1 MIDMLIIALI
11 VLSIFLS
18 SLLSL
23 AVILFLLFLF
33 LLVRPA
39 KKREVNEKLLCEYA
53 HRGLHGDGVPENS
66 LEAFELAC
74 KSGYGIELDVQL
86 SRDGEVMVFH
96 DYTLDRMCGES
107 GKISDLTLAELRGI
121 RLLGTE
127 EGIPT
132 LREVLETVGGRVPL
146 LVELKGESAD
156 DALCLATAELLD
168 EYDGVYAVE
177 SFNPLLL
184 RWFKTNRPS
193 VARGQLVTNM
203 MKNRKEGNKLLN
215 FLLTGLFLNFL
226 SRPDF
231 IACDIKHMGGP
242 SFYICVKLFRAKQ
255 VYWTV
260 KSRDD
265 FNAIRE
271 AEAYSIFEGFI
282 PR

>member
-96 DYTLDRMCGES
+96 DYTLIRMTGCDKKLCELDAEELKKLTLGES
-107 GKISDLTLAELRGI
+107 DQT
-121 RLLGTE
+121 
-127 EGIPT
+127 IPT
-132 LREVLETVGGRVPL
+132 FKEVLALVDGRVPL
-146 LVELKGESAD
+146 LVELKGESTD
-156 DALCLATAELLD
+156 VSLCAPVAEILKGYSG
-168 EYDGVYAVE
+168 EYCIE
-177 SFNPLLL
+177 SFNPMLVREMKKQLPGV
-184 RWFKTNRPS
+184 F
-193 VARGQLVTNM
+193 AGQLYTNVVRD
-203 MKNRKEGNKLLN
+203 KKKASALN
-215 FLLTGLFLNFL
+215 ILLTCMALNCL
-226 SRPDF
+226 ARPDF
-231 IACDIKHMGGP
+231 VAYNQLDRNSLP
-242 SFYICVKLFRAKQ
+242 VKLTTKFFKAEKFIWTAKGEDDRAKA
-255 VYWTV
+255 
-260 KSRDD
+260 KD
-265 FNAIRE
+265 FGEYA
-271 AEAYSIFEGFI
+271 IFEMK
-282 PR
+282 

>member
-1 MIDMLIIALI
+1 MAFIIAFLI
-11 VLSIFLS
+11 LLIFAVTYVSMIMPRATEQPELDKILSD
-18 SLLSL
+18 
-23 AVILFLLFLF
+23 
-33 LLVRPA
+33 
-39 KKREVNEKLLCEYA
+39 YA
-53 HRGLHGDGVPENS
+53 HRGLFDNKKVPENS
-66 LEAFELAC
+66 LAAFRNSV
-74 KSGYGIELDVQL
+74 KYGFGIELDVQL
-86 SRDGEVMVFH
+86 TKDGQVVVFH
-96 DYTLDRMCGES
+96 DYTLDRMCGEK
-107 GKISDLTLAELRGI
+107 GKISELTLEELRRF

-132 LREVLETVGGRVPL
+132 LSEVLEVVDGQVPL
-146 LVELKGESAD
+146 LVELKGESVND
-156 DALCLATAELLD
+156 DLCLAAARLLD
-168 EYDGVYAVE
+168 EYDGVFAVE

-184 RWFKTNRPS
+184 RWFKIHRAE

-203 MKNRKEGNKLLN
+203 MKNRKGGNKILN
-215 FLLTGLFLNFL
+215 FLLTGLLLNFL

-242 SFYICVKLFRAKQ
+242 SFYVCVKLFRAKQ

-265 FNAIRE
+265 FDAIRE

>member
-1 MIDMLIIALI
+1 MIIAILI
-11 VLSIFLS
+11 LMI
-18 SLLSL
+18 L
-23 AVILFLLFLF
+23 AVVYVSMIMPRATEQPPLDKILSD
-33 LLVRPA
+33 
-39 KKREVNEKLLCEYA
+39 YS
-53 HRGLHGDGVPENS
+53 HRGLFDNKKVPENS
-66 LEAFELAC
+66 LAAFRNSA
-74 KSGYGIELDVQL
+74 KYGFGIELDVQL
-86 SRDGEVMVFH
+86 TKDGEVVVFH

-107 GKISDLTLAELRGI
+107 GKISEMTLSELRRF
-121 RLLGTE
+121 RLLGTG

-132 LREVLETVGGRVPL
+132 LREVLETVDGRVPL

-156 DALCLATAELLD
+156 DALCLATALLLD
-168 EYDGVYAVE
+168 EYDGIYAVE

-184 RWFKTNRPS
+184 RWFKTHRPA
-193 VARGQLVTNM
+193 VARGQLVTNL
-203 MKNRKEGNKLLN
+203 MKNRKDGNKFLN

-242 SFYICVKLFRAKQ
+242 AFYVCVKIFRAKQ